1 MQVPQSLQIIPL
13 EPPHFVLEEETHSSW
28 LLESRL
34 VPGYRISHTALTKL
48 SSLAGDGGPGKIVLD
63 GSGTI
68 LLLLRHPKG

>member
-1 MQVPQSLQIIPL
+1 MQVSQSLQMILL
-13 EPPHFVLEEETHSSW
+13 EPPHCVLEEETHSSW

-34 VPGYRISHTALTKL
+34 VPGYWISHMALTKP
-48 SSLAGDGGPGKIVLD
+48 SSLAGEGGPGRIVLD

>member
-1 MQVPQSLQIIPL
+1 MQVPQSLQMILL
-13 EPPHFVLEEETHSSW
+13 EPPHFVLEEETHSFW

-34 VPGYRISHTALTKL
+34 VPGYCISYTALIKL

-63 GSGTI
+63 GTI